1 MKSFGL
7 PSEHLIVFL
16 LTSILIQT
24 KSPVARLNR
33 TRLAPRSYQFGPI
46 VPHLAC
52 IGIDL
57 RDCHHA
63 KIEGTKLTPPSVIL
77 SSPLRVLSAKRA
89 VHHCDASTAMPSGS
103 SEICVTSFRP
113 PITSLIGRG
122 KLMLPCALV
131 VRFSRK

>member
-33 TRLAPRSYQFGPI
+33 TRLTLRFYQFGPI

-57 RDCHHA
+57 RDCRHA
-63 KIEGTKLTPPSVIL
+63 NIEGTKLTPPSVIP

-89 VHHCDASTAMPSGS
+89 AYHCDASTATPSGS
-103 SEICVTSFRP
+103 SEICVTSFRQ
-113 PITSLIGRG
+113 PITSLIARCI
-122 KLMLPCALV
+122 LMLP
-131 VRFSRK
+131 